1 MNTNDNRQFEQ
12 LGSYITDAMQQY
24 HVPGVAVGVQH
35 EGREYTAGFGVTNVK
50 HPLPV
55 NGDTLFQIGST
66 TKTFTATTA
75 MRLVELS
82 KLDLDMPVR
91 HYLPDFRMADPD
103 VTARVT
109 TRHLLTHVGGWLGDY
124 FDDLGNGDDALALY
138 VARMAELPQL
148 TPLGTVWSYNNAAF
162 SLAGRV
168 IEAVSGQTYE
178 AALTEL
184 VLKPLG
190 LNDSFIMPTDVM
202 THRFASGHI
211 VRDEKPVIATP
222 WPLARSAHAA
232 GALSSTAKDQL
243 RYARFHMGDGRVENG
258 TRVLKPESMQQM
270 QTRITDATLG
280 EVMGLS
286 WFLRDA
292 DGTRIVRHGGA
303 TNGQL
308 SAFLFAPA
316 RGFALTLLTNSD
328 TGAELNRSVTSW
340 ALEQYLGIAEPAQP
354 HLSSSEAELA
364 PYAGQYTTR
373 LNETDLY
380 VRDGQLMM
388 QLTPKG
394 GFPYKDSPP
403 NPAPPPT
410 RLAFIDADR
419 VVALD
424 APSTGVQGEFLRD
437 PEGRIEWFR
446 FGSRIK
452 RRVE

>member
-55 NGDTLFQIGST
+55 DGDTLFQIGST

-82 KLDLDMPVR
+82 KLDLDTPVR

-178 AALTEL
+178 AALTDL

-211 VRDEKPVIATP
+211 VRDEKPVIASP

-232 GALSSTAKDQL
+232 GALASTAKDQL
-243 RYARFHMGDGRVENG
+243 RYARFHMGDGSAENG
-258 TRVLKPESMQQM
+258 TRVLKPESIQQM
-270 QTRITDATLG
+270 QTRITDASLG

-328 TGAELNRSVTSW
+328 TGAELNRRVTSW
-340 ALEQYLGIAEPAQP
+340 ALEQYQGIAEPAQP

-394 GFPYKDSPP
+394 GFPFKDSPP

-410 RLAFIDADR
+410 RLAFIDTDR

>member
-1 MNTNDNRQFEQ
+1 MNTKNNGLFEQ
-12 LGSYITDAMQQY
+12 FGAYITDAMKQY
-24 HVPGVAVGVQH
+24 NVPGVGVGVQH

-50 HPLPV
+50 HPLQV
-55 NGDTLFQIGST
+55 DGDTLFQIGST

-75 MRLVELS
+75 MRLVEMG
-82 KLDLDMPVR
+82 KLDLDTPVR
-91 HYLPDFRMADPD
+91 QYVPDFRMADPD

-124 FDDLGNGDDALALY
+124 FDDLGNGDDALAKY

-148 TPLGTVWSYNNAAF
+148 TPLGTIWSYNNAAF
-162 SLAGRV
+162 GLAGRV
-168 IEAVSGQTYE
+168 IEAVCGQTYE
-178 AALTEL
+178 ATLTEL

-190 LNDSFIMPTDVM
+190 LNHSFIMPTDVM

-232 GALSSTAKDQL
+232 GALASTAKDQL
-243 RYARFHMGDGRVENG
+243 CYARFHMGDGRAENG
-258 TRVLKPESMQQM
+258 TRLLKPESIKQM
-270 QTRITDATLG
+270 QTRITDAPLG
-280 EVMGLS
+280 EAMGLS

-340 ALEQYLGIAEPAQP
+340 ALEHYLGYAEPAQP
-354 HLSSSEAELA
+354 HIGHSEAELA
-364 PYAGQYTTR
+364 PYAGHYTTR
-373 LNETDLY
+373 LNETELY
-380 VRDGQLMM
+380 VQDGQLTM

-403 NPAPPPT
+403 NPSPPPT
-410 RLAFIDADR
+410 RLAFVGADR

-424 APSTGVQGEFLRD
+424 APSTGLQGEFLRG